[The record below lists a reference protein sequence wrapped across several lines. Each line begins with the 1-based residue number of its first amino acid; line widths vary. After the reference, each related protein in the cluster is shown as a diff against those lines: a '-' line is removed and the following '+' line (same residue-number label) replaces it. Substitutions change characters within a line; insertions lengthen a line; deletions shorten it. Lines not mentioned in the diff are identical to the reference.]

1 MFNKGK
7 IAEVEAL
14 LQDARTKNLKLQN
27 ECNELSVEKVEL
39 QKKLDAAIEQ
49 ANDLQVAQQDALQ
62 KMTELENVISSQERE
77 LQQKNQALSKQQ
89 EQVERAASDRA
100 RVDEL
105 SKEVTQLKE
114 LLASKDL
121 EIEKEKNKTLDRV
134 ISELK
139 ATAYSNGI

>member
-14 LQDARTKNLKLQN
+14 LQDARTKKLKLQN
-27 ECNELSVEKVEL
+27 ECNELSVENIEL

-49 ANDLQVAQQDALQ
+49 ANNLQVAQQDALQ
-62 KMTELENVISSQERE
+62 KMTELEDVISSQERE

-139 ATAYSNGI
+139 ATA

>member
-1 MFNKGK
+1 MFSKGK

-14 LQDARTKNLKLQN
+14 LQDARTKKLKLQN
-27 ECNELSVEKVEL
+27 ECNELSVEKIEL
-39 QKKLDAAIEQ
+39 QKKLDASIEQ
-49 ANDLQVAQQDALQ
+49 ANNLQIAQQDALQ

-139 ATAYSNGI
+139 ATV

>member
-139 ATAYSNGI
+139 ATA

>member
-14 LQDARTKNLKLQN
+14 LQDARTKKLKLQN
-27 ECNELSVEKVEL
+27 ECNELSVEKIEL

-62 KMTELENVISSQERE
+62 KMTELENVVSSQERE

-139 ATAYSNGI
+139 ATV

>member
-14 LQDARTKNLKLQN
+14 LQDARTTKLKLQN
-27 ECNELSVEKVEL
+27 ECNELSVEKIEL

-49 ANDLQVAQQDALQ
+49 ANNLQVAQQDALQ
-62 KMTELENVISSQERE
+62 KMTELEDVISSQERE

-139 ATAYSNGI
+139 ATA

>member
-14 LQDARTKNLKLQN
+14 LQDARTKKLKLQN
-27 ECNELSVEKVEL
+27 ECNELSVENIEL

-49 ANDLQVAQQDALQ
+49 ANNLQVAQQDALQ

-89 EQVERAASDRA
+89 EQVERAASYRA

-139 ATAYSNGI
+139 ATA

>member
-14 LQDARTKNLKLQN
+14 LQDARTKKLKLQN
-27 ECNELSVEKVEL
+27 ECNELSVEKIEL

-62 KMTELENVISSQERE
+62 KMTELENVVSSQERE

-139 ATAYSNGI
+139 ATA

>member
-1 MFNKGK
+1 MFSKGK

-139 ATAYSNGI
+139 ATA

>member
-14 LQDARTKNLKLQN
+14 LQDARTKKLKLQN
-27 ECNELSVEKVEL
+27 ECNELSVENIEL
-39 QKKLDAAIEQ
+39 QKKVDAAIEQ
-49 ANDLQVAQQDALQ
+49 ANNLQVAQQDALQ
-62 KMTELENVISSQERE
+62 KMTELEDVISSQERE

-139 ATAYSNGI
+139 ATA

>member
-14 LQDARTKNLKLQN
+14 LQDARTKKLKLQN
-27 ECNELSVEKVEL
+27 ECNELSVENIEL

-49 ANDLQVAQQDALQ
+49 ANNLQVAQQDALQ
-62 KMTELENVISSQERE
+62 KMTELEDVISSQERE
-77 LQQKNQALSKQQ
+77 LQKKNQALSKQQ
-89 EQVERAASDRA
+89 EQVERAASYRA

-139 ATAYSNGI
+139 ATA